1 MINSSILLTD
11 IVQVQK
17 MIEQYHQIF
26 YNCRLIAILCGGGAV
41 ILFLVFEIPKV
52 LGELTGITAKKKS
65 KEFEKKNASAMR
77 YTRKK
82 VCGATTLQEIKD
94 SNETTMLDEEFK
106 TQLLERT
113 F

>member
-52 LGELTGITAKKKS
+52 LGELTGITAKKKI

>member
-52 LGELTGITAKKKS
+52 LGELTGITAKKKI

-82 VCGATTLQEIKD
+82 VCGATTLQEIKIA
-94 SNETTMLDEEFK
+94 MRR
-106 TQLLERT
+106 QC
-113 F
+113 

>member
-52 LGELTGITAKKKS
+52 LGELTGITAKKKI
-65 KEFEKKNASAMR
+65 KEFE
-77 YTRKK
+77 RKK
-82 VCGATTLQEIKD
+82 CVCCAIYAKKSLWGNYIARDK
-94 SNETTMLDEEFK
+94 
-106 TQLLERT
+106 R
-113 F
+113 

>member
-52 LGELTGITAKKKS
+52 LGELTGITAKRKLRS
-65 KEFEKKNASAMR
+65 L
-77 YTRKK
+77 RKK
-82 VCGATTLQEIKD
+82 
-94 SNETTMLDEEFK
+94 
-106 TQLLERT
+106 
-113 F
+113 